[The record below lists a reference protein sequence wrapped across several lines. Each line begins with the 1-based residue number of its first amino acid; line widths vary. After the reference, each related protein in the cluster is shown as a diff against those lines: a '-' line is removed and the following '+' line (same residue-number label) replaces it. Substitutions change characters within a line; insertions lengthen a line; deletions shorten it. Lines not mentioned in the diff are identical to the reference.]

1 MRRYGGMKQL
11 QSLLRSRPPESEIE
25 IELERTWVASRV
37 DLEMVWTRVWQFII
51 YNTNWLHDGNVKEDQ
66 QEDWNNNIEK
76 SVEPENIDSDVPIV
90 GPDNEIGYNDFE
102 HIANL
107 HSI

>member
-1 MRRYGGMKQL
+1 MDGNWY
-11 QSLLRSRPPESEIE
+11 LLSFYCNLKSMI
-25 IELERTWVASRV
+25 S
-37 DLEMVWTRVWQFII
+37 
-51 YNTNWLHDGNVKEDQ
+51 NTNWLHDGNVKEDQ

>member
-1 MRRYGGMKQL
+1 M
-11 QSLLRSRPPESEIE
+11 IF
-25 IELERTWVASRV
+25 
-37 DLEMVWTRVWQFII
+37 DLPKNYVKKNVGLII
-51 YNTNWLHDGNVKEDQ
+51 HWLHDGNVEEDQ
-66 QEDWNNNIEK
+66 WEDWNNNIEE

>member
-1 MRRYGGMKQL
+1 MLFDLPENYIKKNV
-11 QSLLRSRPPESEIE
+11 SL
-25 IELERTWVASRV
+25 
-37 DLEMVWTRVWQFII
+37 II
-51 YNTNWLHDGNVKEDQ
+51 HWLHDGNVEEDQ
-66 QEDWNNNIEK
+66 WEDWNNNIEK